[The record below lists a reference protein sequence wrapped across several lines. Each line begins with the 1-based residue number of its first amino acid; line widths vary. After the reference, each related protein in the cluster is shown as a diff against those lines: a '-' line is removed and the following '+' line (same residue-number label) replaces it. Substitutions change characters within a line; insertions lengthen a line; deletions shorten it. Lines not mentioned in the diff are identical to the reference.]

1 MTDPYMPRY
10 VQIEQVLRA
19 RLSAM
24 APGAALPSDAELCE
38 EFRVSR
44 MTARQAVQQLV
55 LDGLVHRAAGR
66 GTFVAEVTAHR
77 QATNLITFS
86 SEMKRQG
93 RTPSSE
99 VLDSGMRPATTAQA
113 RELVLTRGSRIVF
126 LKRLRIADG
135 EPIAVELVCLRSD
148 VSAVLD
154 ADLSAG
160 SLHRALVALGAVPT
174 SGRATIRAEAALRDD
189 AKVLGVRTGEPL
201 LVERRT
207 IADQRGVPLEFTT
220 SRYAADRY
228 SLDVSFSVE
237 QD

>member
-1 MTDPYMPRY
+1 MTDPYTPRY
-10 VQIEQVLRA
+10 VQIEQALRA
-19 RLSAM
+19 RLPAM
-24 APGAALPSDAELCE
+24 AAGAALPSDAELCE
-38 EFRVSR
+38 EFSVSR

-55 LDGLVHRAAGR
+55 LDGLIHRAAGR

-93 RTPSSE
+93 RTPSSAL
-99 VLDSGMRPATTAQA
+99 LDSGMRPATAAQG
-113 RELVLTRGSRIVF
+113 RELALARGSRIVF
-126 LKRLRIADG
+126 LKRLRLADG

-160 SLHRALVALGAVPT
+160 SLHRALVALGVVPT

-207 IADQRGVPLEFTT
+207 IVDQRGTPLEFTT

>member
-1 MTDPYMPRY
+1 MTDSYTPRY
-10 VQIEQVLRA
+10 VQIEQALRA
-19 RLSAM
+19 RLPDM

-38 EFRVSR
+38 EFGVSR
-44 MTARQAVQQLV
+44 MTARQAVHQLV

-93 RTPSSE
+93 RKPSSM
-99 VLDSGMRPATTAQA
+99 LLQSGMRVATEVQG
-113 RELVLTRGSRIVF
+113 RELDLARGSRIVF
-126 LKRLRIADG
+126 LKRLRMADG

-154 ADLSAG
+154 ADLSGG
-160 SLHRALVALGAVPT
+160 SLHRALVALGVVPT
-174 SGRATIRAEAALRDD
+174 SGRATIRAESARRDD
-189 AKVLGVRTGEPL
+189 ARVLGVRTGEPL

-207 IADQRGVPLEFTT
+207 ITDQHGVPLEFTT
-220 SRYAADRY
+220 SRYAAERY
-228 SLDVSFSVE
+228 SLDVAFSVE